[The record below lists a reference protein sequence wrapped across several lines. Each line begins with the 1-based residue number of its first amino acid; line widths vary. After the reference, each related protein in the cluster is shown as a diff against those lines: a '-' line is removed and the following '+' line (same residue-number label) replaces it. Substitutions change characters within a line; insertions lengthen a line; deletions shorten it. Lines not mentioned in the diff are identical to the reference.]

1 MRATGHPPHGV
12 AVTVAA
18 CLAVAAASLVLP
30 HEPVYDAW
38 AWLVWGRELAG
49 LEVDV
54 SSGPSWKPLP
64 VLLTALLS
72 PAGDAAPALWLVLV
86 RSAWLFGLVLAGAL
100 AYRLSADL
108 PRPARIAGA
117 AFAALSLLLL
127 ADAFTAWTRQGAAGM
142 SEPLLVALVLGAIAT
157 ALHGRARATLAL
169 GLLAALIRPEAWP
182 LLVAFGLWSWRA
194 EPTLRP
200 WLAAAAVALPAL
212 WLGPELLSSGGAAN
226 AGERALRGGGEP
238 LHELFEVFERVA
250 VMPLLAVW
258 PLAALAV
265 AQPRARAPRM
275 LAAGAAGWIA
285 VVVVLAVTIAQVPQR
300 AAEIPDALAQD
311 ADRARSHDRLRELVR
326 AIGTPRLVACGK
338 LATSHVLARTALAWE
353 LDLPLPDVVSF
364 GVAPTQSG
372 AFVVEAGAKRRQADL
387 AARAELLGRRGE
399 WRVYSLDC
407 PRSGAAV
414 SSSSASVRSTGVSG
428 ALR

>member
-1 MRATGHPPHGV
+1 MAPAV
-12 AVTVAA
+12 AV
-18 CLAVAAASLVLP
+18 
-30 HEPVYDAW
+30 
-38 AWLVWGRELAG
+38 AG
-49 LEVDV
+49 
-54 SSGPSWKPLP
+54 
-64 VLLTALLS
+64 
-72 PAGDAAPALWLVLV
+72 
-86 RSAWLFGLVLAGAL
+86 VLAGVGLARLLAL
-100 AYRLSADL
+100 ADR
-108 PRPARIAGA
+108 RRVAGA
-117 AFAALSLLLL
+117 
-127 ADAFTAWTRQGAAGM
+127 
-142 SEPLLVALVLGAIAT
+142 V
-157 ALHGRARATLAL
+157 
-169 GLLAALIRPEAWP
+169 
-182 LLVAFGLWSWRA
+182 
-194 EPTLRP
+194 
-200 WLAAAAVALPAL
+200 AVAPA
-212 WLGPELLSSGGAAN
+212 
-226 AGERALRGGGEP
+226 
-238 LHELFEVFERVA
+238 V
-250 VMPLLAVW
+250 
-258 PLAALAV
+258 
-265 AQPRARAPRM
+265 
-275 LAAGAAGWIA
+275 A